1 MLLLWRVGF
10 VSVLFVAGAFGTYFW
25 ALDQGRSVD
34 TARTMVVNA
43 IVAMQIAYL
52 FSARFAHA
60 SAVNLAGLKA
70 TRAVWI
76 GVVVVVLAQLAFT
89 TTPPMQHL
97 FATTAFAAADLAP
110 ILAAGVMV
118 FVLTEAEK
126 GVQRRVELSR
136 RRRHA

>member
-1 MLLLWRVGF
+1 
-10 VSVLFVAGAFGTYFW
+10 
-25 ALDQGRSVD
+25 
-34 TARTMVVNA
+34 
-43 IVAMQIAYL
+43 MQIAYL

-89 TTPPMQHL
+89 TAPPMQHL